1 MDRAPVHVSVPT
13 GWDVLSD
20 SGGSCPGG
28 GTVSVPTG
36 WDVLSDSTL
45 FKLLR
50 QKGLNRQ
57 NSEPPPVLIKIV
69 HF

>member
-1 MDRAPVHVSVPT
+1 MFQSQPAGMSFRTIHDRVYQRIHVSVPT

-20 SGGSCPGG
+20 
-28 GTVSVPTG
+28 T
-36 WDVLSDSTL
+36 TL